1 MIPALW
7 ISKTGLDAQQ
17 TNISVASNNLANA
30 STVGFKKGR
39 AIFEDLLYQNVHQPG
54 GRSSAD
60 TTLPSGLMLGA
71 GTKVVATQKSFTQG
85 DVQTTGNALDVM
97 IDGHGFFEVQ
107 MPDGTTSYTRNGQF
121 ALNAEGTIV
130 TSGAGYPI
138 LPEILVP
145 EGAKSISVS
154 GDGQVS
160 VTLTG
165 DAEPLVVGQLT
176 VTDFVNPAGLQPVGE
191 NLYLETAA
199 SGTPMQGVAGA
210 DGLGTIKQ
218 GVLETSNVNVTE
230 ELVNLIQAQRVYE
243 MNSKVLSTV
252 DEMMSFLTQRT

>member
-17 TNISVASNNLANA
+17 TNISVTSNNLANA
-30 STVGFKKGR
+30 STIGFKKGR
-39 AIFEDLLYQNVHQPG
+39 AVFEDLLYQNVNQPG

-71 GTKVVATQKSFTQG
+71 GAKVVATQKSFTQG
-85 DVQTTGNALDVM
+85 DVQTTDNALDVM
-97 IDGHGFFEVQ
+97 IDGRGFFEVQ

-121 ALNAEGTIV
+121 ALNSEGTIV
-130 TSGAGYPI
+130 TSGAGYPV
-138 LPEILVP
+138 LPEIQIP
-145 EGAKSISVS
+145 EGAQSISIS

-165 DAEPLVVGQLT
+165 DAAPQVVGQLT
-176 VTDFVNPAGLQPVGE
+176 VTDFVNPSGLQPVGE
-191 NLYLETAA
+191 NLYVETGS
-199 SGTPMQGVAGA
+199 SGAPLQGIAGA
-210 DGLGTIKQ
+210 DGLGTLSQ
-218 GVLETSNVNVTE
+218 GTLETSNVNVTE